1 MLCIGADGEQC
12 HYINISEG
20 LGVKLPNI
28 NRGGEMAGCTRLIC
42 NDVSP
47 PPVCTNLE
55 ARCVRTCTRN
65 RHTIVA
71 YFVPYS
77 AGSAACQ
84 QRDFWLLL
92 VTKVTCESI
101 VMLKR
106 VVRNAAPYSPQTNV
120 RVYPFILLCLEI
132 SYIIMPAA
140 TLAL

>member
-55 ARCVRTCTRN
+55 ARCVRTCTRK
-65 RHTIVA
+65 RHT
-71 YFVPYS
+71 
-77 AGSAACQ
+77 AAA
-84 QRDFWLLL
+84 
-92 VTKVTCESI
+92 
-101 VMLKR
+101 ML
-106 VVRNAAPYSPQTNV
+106 
-120 RVYPFILLCLEI
+120 
-132 SYIIMPAA
+132 YIIRLGPLHANSGGFGDF
-140 TLAL
+140 